1 MKENNAKRT
10 DLDIASDFDALF
22 NQIPEPTSEQ
32 EISDYLVEAGYD
44 VDKLKANGKSFVD
57 NLMANN
63 WRFRDPQVIQEAA
76 KKINAIPLRENLG
89 HEQLVATIK
98 RLKNA
103 LDPQLSLAFRN
114 LDELTDQDLRSILQ
128 ELEYRANENG
138 VSIDED
144 L

>member
-57 NLMANN
+57 NLIANN
-63 WRFRDPQVIQEAA
+63 WRFRRPQVIQEEA
-76 KKINAIPLRENLG
+76 KIINAIPLRENLG
-89 HEQLVATIK
+89 HEQLVAAIK
-98 RLKNA
+98 RIKNA

-128 ELEYRANENG
+128 ELEYKANENG